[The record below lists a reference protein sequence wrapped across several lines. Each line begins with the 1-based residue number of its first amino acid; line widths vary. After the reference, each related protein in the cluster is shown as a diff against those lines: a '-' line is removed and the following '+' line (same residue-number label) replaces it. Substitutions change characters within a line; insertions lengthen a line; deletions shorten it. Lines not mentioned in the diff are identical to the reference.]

1 MNGTR
6 TRLGIA
12 TVLAVGAIGLSGCG
26 EKHLL
31 YVQEATLGLNIAV
44 GTEGNQKMSFGY
56 DRDIYSVVPKA
67 CKEQARD
74 WESGEECKEQAPG
87 CESGDEREEQAP
99 DCESGEDVMSL
110 LSLNHATVS
119 GLDNMNVSE
128 FVATGQAAVELS
140 KKPNAVNELRNKI
153 YGAGEH

>member
-6 TRLGIA
+6 TTFVVTTVIA
-12 TVLAVGAIGLSGCG
+12 LGAIGLTGCG

-31 YVQEATLGLNIAV
+31 YVQEATLGLNIAL
-44 GTEGNQKMSFGY
+44 GTEGSQKMSFGY

-67 CKEQARD
+67 C
-74 WESGEECKEQAPG
+74 EEPG
-87 CESGDEREEQAP
+87 P

-128 FVATGQAAVELS
+128 FVATGKAAVELS
-140 KKPNAVNELRNKI
+140 EKPNAVNELRNKI